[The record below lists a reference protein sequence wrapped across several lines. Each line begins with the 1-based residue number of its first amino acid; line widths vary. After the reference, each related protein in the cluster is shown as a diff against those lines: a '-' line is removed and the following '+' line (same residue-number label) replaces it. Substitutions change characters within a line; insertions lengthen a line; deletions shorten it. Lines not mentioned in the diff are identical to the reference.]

1 MTIDFGSTLRT
12 MRKKAGM
19 SQEDIAL
26 ELHMSISNV
35 SRLESGKYELKA
47 IDFWRWANATGSQ
60 DVFIAAVTSIDI
72 AIVQQIIEGSATIG
86 TILGGIL

>member
-1 MTIDFGSTLRT
+1 MNFSTTLRD

-35 SRLESGKYELKA
+35 SRLETGKYELKA
-47 IDFWRWANATGSQ
+47 VDFWRWANVTGAQ
-60 DVFIAAVTSIDI
+60 DVFIASMLNIDI
-72 AIVQQIIEGSATIG
+72 NIVQQIIESGSVIG
-86 TILGGIL
+86 MILGGIL

>member
-1 MTIDFGSTLRT
+1 MEFGTVLRK
-12 MRKKAGM
+12 MRKDAGF
-19 SQEDIAL
+19 SQEEMAE
-26 ELHMSISNV
+26 ELHIARSSISK
-35 SRLESGKYELKA
+35 LERGQLELKA

>member
-1 MTIDFGSTLRT
+1 MDFGATLKN
-12 MRKKAGM
+12 MRKKAKM

-47 IDFWRWANATGSQ
+47 ADFWRWANATGSQ

-72 AIVQQIIEGSATIG
+72 AIVQQIIESSSTIG
-86 TILGGIL
+86 MILGGIL